1 MIALSH
7 EVFGC
12 VVARNHRSR
21 HTVYPHH
28 CPYPMVTG
36 WNMETLIEVLRE
48 QGEILREQGEV
59 LRDDI
64 IAAIRFP
71 EEVEVAASKCSSDQW

>member
-1 MIALSH
+1 
-7 EVFGC
+7 
-12 VVARNHRSR
+12 
-21 HTVYPHH
+21 
-28 CPYPMVTG
+28 MVTG
-36 WNMETLIEVLRE
+36 WNMEPLIEVLRE
-48 QGEILREQGEV
+48 QGEVLREQGEV

>member
-36 WNMETLIEVLRE
+36 WNMEPLIEV
-48 QGEILREQGEV
+48 LREQGEV